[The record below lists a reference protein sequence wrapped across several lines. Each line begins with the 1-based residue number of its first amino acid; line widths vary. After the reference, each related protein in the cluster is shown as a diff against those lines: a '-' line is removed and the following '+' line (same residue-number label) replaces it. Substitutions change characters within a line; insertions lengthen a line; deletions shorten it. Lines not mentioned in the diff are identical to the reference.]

1 MRLPNPPIARLC
13 LAATLLSAMSIIAS
27 AQPAGS
33 RVRGTIESVNGQILI
48 VKARDGTNVVMR
60 MASNVRITGV
70 ARLPREEVTV
80 GAYIGVT
87 SVRAEDGTDRATEV
101 HVFPEAMR
109 GTGEGS
115 QPWDAAPNSTMTN
128 GGLAKT
134 VTGNDGDVLTVKYKG
149 GEKQVLLTL
158 QTIVVTFVP
167 AERGDIKAGAK
178 IIAATSRSADGAL
191 EATRISVG
199 RDGLTPP
206 M

>member
-1 MRLPNPPIARLC
+1 MKFFKSPLVLLC
-13 LAATLLSAMSIIAS
+13 LMVALLLPGSEMAN

-60 MASNVRITGV
+60 MAGNVRLTGV
-70 ARLPREEVTV
+70 VPISRDEVKT

-87 SVRAEDGTDRATEV
+87 SVRAEDGTDQATEV

-115 QPWDAAPNSTMTN
+115 QPWDSVPNSTMTN
-128 GGLAKT
+128 GALTKT
-134 VTGNDGDVLTVKYKG
+134 VTGNDGHVLTMTYKG
-149 GEKQVLLTL
+149 GEKQVVLTP
-158 QTIVVTFVP
+158 QTVVVTFVP
-167 AERGDIKAGAK
+167 AERADIKVGAK
-178 IIAATSRSADGAL
+178 IIAATSRAADGAL

>member
-1 MRLPNPPIARLC
+1 MKFPNLSIALLC
-13 LAATLLSAMSIIAS
+13 LTAALLSGSPEAAN
-27 AQPAGS
+27 AQPSWA
-33 RVRGTIESVNGQILI
+33 RVRGTIQSVNGAILI

-70 ARLPREEVTV
+70 APISRDEVKV

-87 SVRAEDGTDRATEV
+87 SVRAEDGTDQATEV

-115 QPWDAAPNSTMTN
+115 HRWDSVPNSTMTN

-134 VTGNDGDVLTVKYKG
+134 VTSNDGHVLTVQYKG
-149 GEKQVLLTL
+149 GEKQVVLTP
-158 QTIVVTFVP
+158 QTVVVTFVS

-178 IIAATSRSADGAL
+178 IIAATSRAADGAL
-191 EATRISVG
+191 EAIRISVG
-199 RDGLTPP
+199 RDGLMPP

>member
-1 MRLPNPPIARLC
+1 MKFFNQSIALLC
-13 LAATLLSAMSIIAS
+13 LAATLLSSAPEVAD

-60 MASNVRITGV
+60 MAGNVRLTGV
-70 ARLPREEVTV
+70 VPISRDEVKA

-87 SVRAEDGTDRATEV
+87 SVRAEDGTDQATEV
-101 HVFPEAMR
+101 HVFPEALR

-115 QPWDAAPNSTMTN
+115 QPWDSVPNSTMTN
-128 GGLAKT
+128 GALTKT
-134 VTGNDGDVLTVKYKG
+134 VTGNDGHVLTMTYKG
-149 GEKQVLLTL
+149 GEKQVVLTP
-158 QTIVVTFVP
+158 QTVVVTFVP

-178 IIAATSRSADGAL
+178 IIAATSRAADGAL

>member
-1 MRLPNPPIARLC
+1 MKCSSPVLALLGLIAALLLPGPQMAN
-13 LAATLLSAMSIIAS
+13 

-60 MASNVRITGV
+60 MAGNVRLTGV
-70 ARLPREEVTV
+70 VPISRDEVKA

-115 QPWDAAPNSTMTN
+115 QPWDSVPNSTMTN

-134 VTGNDGDVLTVKYKG
+134 VTGNDGQVLTVTYKG
-149 GEKQVLLTL
+149 GEKQVVLTP
-158 QTIVVTFVP
+158 QTVVVTFVP
-167 AERGDIKAGAK
+167 AERGDIRVGAK
-178 IIAATSRSADGAL
+178 IIAATSRAADGAL
-191 EATRISVG
+191 EVTRISVG

>member
-1 MRLPNPPIARLC
+1 MKCSSPVLALLGLIAALLLPGPQMAN
-13 LAATLLSAMSIIAS
+13 
-27 AQPAGS
+27 AQPAGP

-60 MASNVRITGV
+60 MAGNVRLTGV
-70 ARLPREEVTV
+70 VPISRDEVTA

-115 QPWDAAPNSTMTN
+115 QPWDSVPNSTMTN

-134 VTGNDGDVLTVKYKG
+134 VTGNDGQVLTVTYKG
-149 GEKQVLLTL
+149 GEKQVVLTP
-158 QTIVVTFVP
+158 QTVVVTFVP
-167 AERGDIKAGAK
+167 AERGDIRVGAK
-178 IIAATSRSADGAL
+178 IIAATSRAADGAL
-191 EATRISVG
+191 EVTRISVG